1 MATPYLPESPSI
13 SISQRPALHPDA
25 LHAHFLQIL
34 PRIQTHAEIHFRHLR
49 CPGRREDAV
58 AEVVALAWEWFL
70 RLTEQRKDVAEFV
83 SAVADFAVRHVRSG
97 RRLCGQQRSKDAMSP
112 VAQRLHG
119 FRVEP
124 LTQPTRPGHDGLFSD
139 PHGQDTRDAFEQRL
153 RDNTVTPP
161 EEQAAFRIDYPVW
174 LSRLGG
180 RNRRIAQD
188 MAVVERTKELAG
200 KYGTSQAR
208 ISQLRTAFRDDWR
221 RFTGEGAVV

>member
-1 MATPYLPESPSI
+1 MLFRSG
-13 SISQRPALHPDA
+13 
-25 LHAHFLQIL
+25 AHCPGPGTCQLQAAFLQVL

-70 RLTEQRKDVAEFV
+70 RLTERQKDVAEFV

-97 RRLCGQQRSKDAMSP
+97 RGLCGQQRSKDAMSP

-124 LTQPTRPGHDGLFSD
+124 LTYPFRQGHDGLFSD
-139 PHGQDTRDAFEQRL
+139 PHGQDTRDAFEERL

-161 EEQAAFRIDYPVW
+161 EEQAAFRIDYRVW
-174 LSRLGG
+174 LSQLGD
-180 RNRRIAQD
+180 RNRRIAED
-188 MAVVERTKELAG
+188 MALDHSTRELAARHRL
-200 KYGTSQAR
+200 SQGR
-208 ISQLRTAFRDDWR
+208 ISQLRREFHLDWR
-221 RFTGEGAVV
+221 WFHGEL

>member
-1 MATPYLPESPSI
+1 MADPTGARCPP
-13 SISQRPALHPDA
+13 PAPIHL
-25 LHAHFLQIL
+25 LHARFLQVL

-70 RLTEQRKDVAEFV
+70 RLTRRRKDVAEFV

-97 RRLCGQQRSKDAMSP
+97 RRLCGQERSKDAMSP
-112 VAQRLHG
+112 VAQRRHG

-124 LTQPTRPGHDGLFSD
+124 LTQPTRQGHDGLFSD
-139 PHGQDTRDAFEQRL
+139 PHGQDTRDAFEERL

-174 LSRLGG
+174 LSQLGG
-180 RNRRIAQD
+180 RNRRIAED
-188 MAVVERTKELAG
+188 MALDHSTRELAARH
-200 KYGTSQAR
+200 KLSQGR
-208 ISQLRTAFRDDWR
+208 ISQLRREFHQDWR
-221 RFTGEGAVV
+221 RFHGEAV

>member
-1 MATPYLPESPSI
+1 MADPTGARCPP
-13 SISQRPALHPDA
+13 PAPIHL
-25 LHAHFLQIL
+25 LHARFLQVL

-58 AEVVALAWEWFL
+58 AEVVALAWMWFL
-70 RLTEQRKDVAEFV
+70 RLARQRKDVAEFV

-97 RRLCGQQRSKDAMSP
+97 RGLCGQQRSKDAMSP

-139 PHGQDTRDAFEQRL
+139 PHGQDTRDAFEEQL

-161 EEQAAFRIDYPVW
+161 DEQAAFRIDYPVW

-188 MAVVERTKELAG
+188 MALDHSTRELAARHRL
-200 KYGTSQAR
+200 SQGR
-208 ISQLRTAFRDDWR
+208 ISQLRREFHLDWR
-221 RFTGEGAVV
+221 WFHGEDV

>member
-1 MATPYLPESPSI
+1 MADATGARCPP
-13 SISQRPALHPDA
+13 PAPIHL
-25 LHAHFLQIL
+25 LHARFLQVL

-70 RLTEQRKDVAEFV
+70 RLSRQQKDVAEFV

-112 VAQRLHG
+112 VAQRLRG

-139 PHGQDTRDAFEQRL
+139 PHGQHTRDAFEERL

-161 EEQAAFRIDYPVW
+161 GEQAAFRIDYPVW

-188 MAVVERTKELAG
+188 MALDHSTRDLAARHRL
-200 KYGTSQAR
+200 SQGR
-208 ISQLRTAFRDDWR
+208 ISQLRREFHLDWR
-221 RFTGEGAVV
+221 WFHGEL